1 MESVK
6 CKRNFF
12 DILRTTLV
20 TLEEKVRD
28 HWIPRQL
35 KNLLYTLKMVT
46 VDWEGFV
53 WLTLYVI
60 GNKRKGLSLQNGLCW
75 GVNTVGWRCYAR

>member
-46 VDWEGFV
+46 VD
-53 WLTLYVI
+53 
-60 GNKRKGLSLQNGLCW
+60 
-75 GVNTVGWRCYAR
+75 